1 MTKAEFFDQMSQSAS
16 LYDQDNE
23 WFGFQRGG
31 PVWSRGTWIQFI
43 LAAWKLYQS
52 ASSNQLQLILL
63 GDTKIRSDPTLLF
76 NFGLAAN
83 SSAPQEDKDR
93 LMVSELMNKRRG
105 LAPGGAVKIMGPG
118 SILSAKL
125 WSPALNDALM
135 LGGIH
140 GHQDFHFALND
151 SEQQAW
157 RDLTTKSGAVNPDF
171 AKRVERF
178 GEVARVKSPEKPIEK
193 VWLDFFHRVPRVFW
207 ENGNP
212 RVFVREVLGLKFFG
226 YKPVFTPHEVG
237 FAYRGGGVP
246 PTFLNYL
253 KGLRDVGLERRDRA
267 SIMRHLGEFFFN
279 DAQALSKIG
288 A

>member
-1 MTKAEFFDQMSQSAS
+1 MNKADFFDQMAQAAP

-43 LAAWKLYQS
+43 LAAWKLYQNAS
-52 ASSNQLQLILL
+52 ANQLRMILL
-63 GDTKIRSDPTLLF
+63 GDTKIRSDPALLF

-83 SSAPQEDKDR
+83 TNAPQEDKDR

-105 LAPGGAVKIMGPG
+105 LAPRGAVEIMGPG
-118 SILSAKL
+118 SILSAKR

-140 GHQDFHFALND
+140 AHQDFHFALND
-151 SEQQAW
+151 SEQATW
-157 RDLTTKSGAVNPDF
+157 RELTTKSGVANPDF

-178 GEVARVKSPEKPIEK
+178 GAMAQVKRPERPIDG

-212 RVFVREVLGLKFFG
+212 RVFVRELMGLKFFG
-226 YKPVFTPHEVG
+226 YKPVFTPHELG
-237 FAYRGGGVP
+237 FAYKGGGRP

-253 KGLRDVGLERRDRA
+253 RALREVGLERRDRP
-267 SIMRHLGEFFFN
+267 SIMRHLGEFLFN
-279 DAQALSKIG
+279 DGNALSKIG

>member
-1 MTKAEFFDQMSQSAS
+1 MNKAEFFDQMSEAAS

-43 LAAWKLYQS
+43 LAAWKLYQNAS
-52 ASSNQLQLILL
+52 ASQLQMILL
-63 GDTKIRSDPTLLF
+63 GDTKIRSDPSLLF

-83 SSAPQEDKDR
+83 TNTPQEDKDR
-93 LMVSELMNKRRG
+93 LMVSDLMNRRRG
-105 LAPGGAVKIMGPG
+105 LAPKGAVEIMGPG
-118 SILSAKL
+118 SILSAKR

-140 GHQDFHFALND
+140 RMQDFHFALNGD
-151 SEQQAW
+151 EQHAW
-157 RDLTTKSGAVNPDF
+157 RELTTKPGSSNPEF
-171 AKRVERF
+171 AKRIERF
-178 GEVARVKSPEKPIEK
+178 GAAVRVKSIEKPIEL
-193 VWLDFFHRVPRVFW
+193 VWLDFFHKVPRVFW

-212 RVFVREVLGLKFFG
+212 RVFVRELMGLKFFG
-226 YKPVFTPHEVG
+226 YTPIFTRWQLG
-237 FAYRGGGVP
+237 FAYKGGGRP

-253 KGLRDVGLERRDRA
+253 KALREVGLDRRDRA
-267 SIMRHLGEFFFN
+267 SIMRHLGEFLFN
-279 DAQALSKIG
+279 DDQAMTRIG

>member
-1 MTKAEFFDQMSQSAS
+1 MTKAEFFDQLSQAAS
-16 LYDQDNE
+16 TYDQDNE

-31 PVWSRGTWIQFI
+31 PVWARGTWIQFI
-43 LAAWKLYQS
+43 LAAWKLYQN
-52 ASSNQLQLILL
+52 AAANQLRMILL
-63 GDTKIRSDPTLLF
+63 GDTKIRSDAALLF

-105 LAPGGAVKIMGPG
+105 AAPKGGAVEIMGPG
-118 SILSAKL
+118 SILSAKR

-140 GHQDFHFALND
+140 TFQDFHFALNGD
-151 SEQQAW
+151 EQVAW
-157 RDLTTKSGAVNPDF
+157 QELTTKPGSANPEF
-171 AKRVERF
+171 LKKIERF
-178 GEVARVKSPEKPIEK
+178 GAAVKGVAKPIEV
-193 VWLDFFHRVPRVFW
+193 VWLDFFHKVPRVFW

-226 YKPVFTPHEVG
+226 YKPVFTPWELG
-237 FAYRGGGVP
+237 FAFKGGGRP

-253 KGLRDVGLERRDRA
+253 TGLREVGLERRDRS
-267 SIMRHLGEFFFN
+267 SIMRHLGEFLFN
-279 DAQALSKIG
+279 DANAMSKIG

>member
-1 MTKAEFFDQMSQSAS
+1 MNKAEFFDQLSQAAS

-43 LAAWKLYQS
+43 LAAWKLYQN
-52 ASSNQLQLILL
+52 ASSNQLQMILL
-63 GDTKIRSDPTLLF
+63 GDTKIRSDPGLLF

-83 SSAPQEDKDR
+83 TNAPQEDKDR
-93 LMVSELMNKRRG
+93 LLVSELMNKRRG
-105 LAPGGAVKIMGPG
+105 LSAGGGVEIMGPG
-118 SILSAKL
+118 SILSAKR

-140 GHQDFHFALND
+140 TYQDFHFALNGD
-151 SEQQAW
+151 EQDAW
-157 RDLTTKSGAVNPDF
+157 REITTKPGSSNPEF
-171 AKRVERF
+171 AKRIARF
-178 GEVARVKSPEKPIEK
+178 GEAVRVKGAEKPVEL

-212 RVFVREVLGLKFFG
+212 RVFVRELMGLKFFG
-226 YKPVFTPHEVG
+226 YKPIFSRFEMG
-237 FAYRGGGVP
+237 FAYKGGGRP

-253 KGLRDVGLERRDRA
+253 KALREVGLDRRDRT
-267 SIMRHLGEFFFN
+267 SIMRHIGEFLFN
-279 DAQALSKIG
+279 DDKALSKIG